1 MEDNFAQKQK
11 FWLKKEVKNRYKR
24 ENYLQES
31 FWGGMSHFFVGTL
44 IGVYSACLL
53 PMFSGKKGVKEQAT
67 LFGSENWNR
76 GQTCRKVRSAFGG
89 VGGGSIWDPSPQHKP
104 NLPQV
109 VAASPRCTAT
119 NTTTGT

>member
-1 MEDNFAQKQK
+1 MEENYAQKQK
-11 FWLKKEVKNRYKR
+11 FMLEKESKNRYKR
-24 ENYLQES
+24 EGKSPAGVLVKGYAPFCCWAS
-31 FWGGMSHFFVGTL
+31 FIILVVCCQCFPAKRASQSKRPF
-44 IGVYSACLL
+44 
-53 PMFSGKKGVKEQAT
+53 
-67 LFGSENWNR
+67 FGSENWNR

-119 NTTTGT
+119 NTTTST

>member
-1 MEDNFAQKQK
+1 MEENFAQKQK
-11 FWLKKEVKNRYKR
+11 FWLENESKNWCKKEKNL
-24 ENYLQES
+24 LQET
-31 FWGGMSHFFVGTL
+31 FLLLGIL
-44 IGVYSACLL
+44 IGLYNACML
-53 PMFSGKKGVKEQAT
+53 PMFSGKKDVSKQAA

>member
-1 MEDNFAQKQK
+1 M
-11 FWLKKEVKNRYKR
+11 
-24 ENYLQES
+24 
-31 FWGGMSHFFVGTL
+31 
-44 IGVYSACLL
+44 LL
-53 PMFSGKKGVKEQAT
+53 MFSGKKDVSKQAA
-67 LFGSENWNR
+67 LFGSENWKR